1 MQLLGVFRLYV
12 KGFLLTPQNYNCDFL
27 AIVTTEKTEQ
37 HKKERTTIISQS
49 EIKNLFALFYAS
61 GKNVKESAL
70 LAGLSEENAE
80 REGLKLLKLRSTQKL
95 IKRYRE
101 NSFSDEDAVK
111 CGLSRLAFGEINDI
125 MEVLLSDEPIGLN
138 RLFKM
143 NFFQISEVKKVKGG
157 GIEVKLFDRQKAMEK
172 LLEII
177 EKSKSRAD
185 ADDFFDALKTS
196 AELQGSDEE

>member
-1 MQLLGVFRLYV
+1 M
-12 KGFLLTPQNYNCDFL
+12 K
-27 AIVTTEKTEQ
+27 KTEQ

-125 MEVLLSDEPIGLN
+125 MEVLLSDEPIGLH

>member
-1 MQLLGVFRLYV
+1 M
-12 KGFLLTPQNYNCDFL
+12 KGFLLTPQNYSCDFL
-27 AIVTTEKTEQ
+27 AIVTSEKTEQ